1 MALFSL
7 KLIAYPMKSQTGV
20 QKIVVGGGVLRKVI
34 DGRHLPRLA
43 AARSSCVVGWRGGA
57 RAGDGRRG
65 REHARV
71 RRHL

>member
-1 MALFSL
+1 M
-7 KLIAYPMKSQTGV
+7 
-20 QKIVVGGGVLRKVI
+20 RKVI